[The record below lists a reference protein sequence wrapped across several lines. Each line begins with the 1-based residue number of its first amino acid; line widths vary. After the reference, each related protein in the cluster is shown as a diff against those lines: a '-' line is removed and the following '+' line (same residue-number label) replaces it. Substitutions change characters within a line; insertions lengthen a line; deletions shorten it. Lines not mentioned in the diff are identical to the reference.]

1 MIGLAGGCLAQKD
14 GGNFPSYCW
23 DKQAWMVAI
32 EKCYTDQGLKMPM
45 PPKDGAD
52 GKNRRDAS
60 LEQGGKTDQD
70 WAGAKDGNWSKPDGD
85 WGKDEVKATSASG
98 VTATK
103 DGVTWVV
110 NKDGAWVKLES
121 LGRRDLDKDVDW
133 NKDGNWSKPAGN
145 YSKDEVKATSAPGVT
160 ATKDGVTWVVNKD
173 GVWVKL
179 ESLGR
184 RDGSWDAWL
193 AGKDGNWTKPA
204 GNWSK
209 DGDWSKPSANASKET
224 WAAWLSGAKEHL
236 GRRDMTSASGPD
248 NYCANRAAYDAAS
261 TCTLNLER
269 ACTPP
274 EYMSLLPDPNNMIT
288 AGNVI
293 CNNQKDIDHLCNLN
307 NTDDMAAC
315 QKAKYGQLTVA
326 EANDPVLAS
335 CAMFDHI
342 EQCLEEEIQE
352 CGQANLDIQKQLNSL
367 AKPPACANQAIGK

>member
-1 MIGLAGGCLAQKD
+1 MHTILLVALCLAGGCLAQKD

-52 GKNRRDAS
+52 GKDRRDAS

-70 WAGAKDGNWSKPDGD
+70 WTGAKDGNWSKPDGD
-85 WGKDEVKATSASG
+85 WG
-98 VTATK
+98 
-103 DGVTWVV
+103 
-110 NKDGAWVKLES
+110 
-121 LGRRDLDKDVDW
+121 
-133 NKDGNWSKPAGN
+133 
-145 YSKDEVKATSAPGVT
+145 KDEVKATSAPGVT

-204 GNWSK
+204 AGNWSKDGNWTKPAGNWSK

-236 GRRDMTSASGPD
+236 GRRDMTKASGPD